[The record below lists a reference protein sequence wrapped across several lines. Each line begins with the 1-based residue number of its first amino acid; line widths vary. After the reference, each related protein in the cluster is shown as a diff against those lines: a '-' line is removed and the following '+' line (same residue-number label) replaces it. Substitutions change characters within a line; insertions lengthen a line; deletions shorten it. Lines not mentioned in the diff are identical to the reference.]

1 MDLASGSGVDAPS
14 SSGDSRAMTSG
25 RLQRWLEQV
34 DVALRNQGLPHAASL
49 ALQALADGAE
59 HPSLL
64 NLAASARYGE
74 GRFEEAITLLNRAR
88 DLAPGD
94 ANILNSLGI
103 CFKAHGQGEAALEAY
118 DKALSVDPNMA
129 PAHFNR
135 GTILEALNEI
145 NGAKTAY
152 QRASEIDPNYAE
164 PLASLAWLS
173 AQSGDPS
180 AARENGER
188 ALSLSP
194 SNVLAHMAL
203 ASADLQQRNLAA
215 AGSRLAALGRDP
227 ALSGVNRAIV
237 IGLIA
242 DLHDA
247 ENRPTEA
254 FSAYTASN
262 AELKAL
268 YAPQY
273 ERPREETPPGNAR
286 RLAAWFEG
294 ADPAPWH
301 ETPTL
306 KEGTDGPAAHIFLVG
321 FPRSGTTLLEN
332 VLAAHPNVVAL
343 EEKDSLAAAS
353 AAYLTSDEGL
363 RRLAEIGASEAEEQR
378 EIYWSAV
385 RGFGIDPAERVF
397 IDKMPLASVALPV
410 VAKLFPNA
418 RILFAV
424 RDPRD
429 VVLSCFRRRF
439 GMNPSMYQLLTLD
452 GAAAYYD
459 AVMRLA
465 ELYRDILPLPQH
477 VVRYESL
484 VEDFEGTARAACE
497 FLGLEWDPALADF
510 ATKARGR
517 GISTPSASQVA
528 RGLNRDGQGVWRRY
542 AEQMAPVLPMLEP
555 WVERFGYGT

>member
-1 MDLASGSGVDAPS
+1 
-14 SSGDSRAMTSG
+14 MTSG
-25 RLQRWLEQV
+25 RQQQWLERV
-34 DVALRNQGLPHAASL
+34 DAALRNQGLAEAANL
-49 ALQALADGAE
+49 ASQALADGVE

-74 GRFEEAITLLNRAR
+74 GRFGEAIALLNRAR
-88 DLAPGD
+88 NLAPTD
-94 ANILNSLGI
+94 ANVLNSLGI
-103 CFKAHGQGEAALEAY
+103 CLKADGQIEAALEAY
-118 DKALSVDPNMA
+118 DAALGIDPNLA

-135 GTILEALNEI
+135 GTVLEALNDI
-145 NGAKTAY
+145 NGAKAAY
-152 QRASEIDPNYAE
+152 QRAAEIDPNYAE
-164 PLASLAWLS
+164 PLAALAWLS
-173 AQSGDPS
+173 AQSGNAS
-180 AARENGER
+180 AALENGER

-227 ALSGVNRAIV
+227 ALSQVNRAIV

-242 DLHDA
+242 DLQDA
-247 ENRPTEA
+247 ENRPAEA
-254 FSAYTASN
+254 FAAYTASN

-268 YAPQY
+268 HAPQY
-273 ERPREETPPGNAR
+273 ERPSEETPLGNAK
-286 RLAAWFEG
+286 RLADWFENT
-294 ADPAPWH
+294 DRQPWH
-301 ETPTL
+301 GAPTL
-306 KEGTDGPAAHIFLVG
+306 KQGSYGPAAHVFLVG

-332 VLAAHPNVVAL
+332 VLAAHPHVVAL

-353 AAYLTSDEGL
+353 AAYLASDEGL
-363 RRLAEIGASEAEEQR
+363 RRLADISASEADEQR

-385 RGFGIDPAERVF
+385 RGFGIDPAGQVF

-418 RILFAV
+418 RILFAL

-459 AVMRLA
+459 AIMRLS

-477 VVRYESL
+477 IVRYESL

-497 FLGLEWDPALADF
+497 FLGLEWDRGLADF

-528 RGLNRDGQGVWRRY
+528 RGLNREGQGVWRRY
-542 AEQMAPVLPMLEP
+542 SDQMAPVLPMLDP
-555 WVERFGYGT
+555 WLSRFGYDA